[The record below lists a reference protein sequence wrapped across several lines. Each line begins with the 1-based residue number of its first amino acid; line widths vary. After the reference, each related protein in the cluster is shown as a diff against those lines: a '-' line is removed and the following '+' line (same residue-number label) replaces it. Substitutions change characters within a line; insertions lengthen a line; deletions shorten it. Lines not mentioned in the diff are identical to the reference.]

1 MLLPQ
6 LEDLP
11 VTTKT
16 RVLVRVDSNVPMHNN
31 EVTDDLRLS
40 TVLPTIRWLRD
51 QGAVVILAG
60 HLGRPKGQIDYH
72 YDPSDP
78 LSINPVAQ
86 RLATLLESPVTVLPG
101 ITGEAIQKKITQ
113 SDLGSVLMLE
123 NLRFDAGETANSP
136 AFSAGLSALADVY
149 VNEAFGASHRTHAS
163 IVGPPREL
171 VSAAG
176 YLLEQ
181 EVAQLS
187 EMIGKPKRPFVA
199 ILGGSK
205 VSDKLGV
212 IKALL
217 ERCDLILVGGA
228 MAFTFAVANGGQV
241 GGSLVESDMVDK
253 CRELLLSGKIEIPT
267 DVVAAQTMSEDAEV
281 GIFPV
286 DSIPNEMSGF
296 DIGPDTVQSF
306 SDRIAQAQTVLWNG
320 PMGVFEIPLFASGT
334 RGVAEAVASCAGR
347 TVVGG
352 GDSAA
357 AVRQMGLAE
366 RIDHVSTGGGASLE
380 FLEKGDLPGLVAL
393 RNAPTST

>member
-16 RVLVRVDSNVPMHNN
+16 RVLVRIDSNVPMHNN
-31 EVTDDLRLS
+31 LVTDDLRLS
-40 TVLPTIRWLRD
+40 TILPTIQWLRE

-60 HLGRPKGQIDYH
+60 HLGRPKGQVDYH
-72 YDPSDP
+72 YDPSDL

-86 RLATLLESPVTVLPG
+86 HLSTLLRSPVTVLPG
-101 ITGEAIQKKITQ
+101 ITGDAVEEKIRQ
-113 SDLGSVLMLE
+113 SDPGSVLMLE
-123 NLRFDAGETANSP
+123 NLRFDAGETANSS

-149 VNEAFGASHRTHAS
+149 VNEAFGASHRAHAS

-171 VSAAG
+171 LSAAG

-181 EVAQLS
+181 EVTQLG
-187 EMIGKPKRPFVA
+187 EMIDNPKRPFVA

-205 VSDKLGV
+205 VSDKLSV

-241 GGSLVESDMVDK
+241 GGSLVESDMVET
-253 CRELLLSGKIEIPT
+253 CRELLLSRRIEIPT
-267 DVVAAQTMSEDAEV
+267 DMIAAQAMSDNAEV
-281 GIFPV
+281 GIFPI
-286 DSIPNEMSGF
+286 DAIPNEMSGF
-296 DIGPDTVQSF
+296 DIGPDTIQSF
-306 SDRIAQAQTVLWNG
+306 SNGIAQAQTVLWNG
-320 PMGVFEIPLFASGT
+320 PMGVFELPLFESGT
-334 RGVAEAVASCAGR
+334 RGVAEAVANCSGH

-393 RNAPTST
+393 RNAPTRA